1 MFASEFMEPG
11 DILYERLGELTLAV
25 IFISLS
31 YYFVVVWS
39 EVVAV
44 MFPQLACTWLSGAV
58 DGKRDQLLDA
68 DGNVIQSGEE
78 DEDEALFAKMTQGMS
93 DEERDE
99 YRIRQVE
106 RDIIYEDT
114 NPIVLRDMERQM
126 TSLTKNALEADSDE
140 DDNGPALLSLED
152 QIALQET
159 VAGLM
164 EENKKLKKKAADA
177 AAQQA
182 SKMAAPS
189 LKKMKNKVGKG
200 KKAAEEPPPAKEEPN
215 KVPART
221 KSSTRPSGAMDLGD
235 LYAAHAGG
243 RFDQVAHSARASFV
257 TSSNP
262 LRGGPGSGGALSPKR
277 GDDAVE
283 SASNPLLNPMSSG
296 AKKSGARAAIK
307 KSNKKAARMAAS
319 DFDDE
324 NVL

>member
-1 MFASEFMEPG
+1 MEPG

-44 MFPQLACTWLSGAV
+44 MFPQLACNWLSGAV

-68 DGNVIQSGEE
+68 DGNVIISGED
-78 DEDEALFAKMTQGMS
+78 DEDEALFAQMTQGMS

-126 TSLTKNALEADSDE
+126 TSLTKNELEADGDE
-140 DDNGPALLSLED
+140 DDKGPALLSLED

-182 SKMAAPS
+182 SKSAAPT
-189 LKKMKNKVGKG
+189 LKKMKNKVGGLKG
-200 KKAAEEPPPAKEEPN
+200 KKAAVAEEPQEAKEKEVVR
-215 KVPART
+215 K
-221 KSSTRPSGAMDLGD
+221 SGAMDLGD
-235 LYAAHAGG
+235 LYADQSGG
-243 RFDQVAHSARASFV
+243 RFDQVAHNKRTSFV

-262 LRGGPGSGGALSPKR
+262 MMRRGPGSGGALSPKVG
-277 GDDAVE
+277 GDVIE
-283 SASNPLLNPMSSG
+283 SASNPLLGSNPMSSG
-296 AKKSGARAAIK
+296 AKKGGAKASK